1 MVRKE
6 ADWEQFSA
14 SGNKLDGLTAAQEKN
29 ARVTL
34 RKVPILF
41 DQSYIFEM
49 SNKSDEDN
57 AMVHQNIKGIG
68 AWMRDQFRRCTGK
81 GVVEPINKQKRFRFE
96 GCVDRWEKDEEY
108 RKQMIVNGNTKVEL
122 QSWDAQ
128 KKVGLER

>member
-6 ADWEQFSA
+6 GDWEQFSA
-14 SGNKLDGLTAAQEKN
+14 SGKKLDGLTAVQEKN

-57 AMVHQNIKGIG
+57 ALVHQNIKGFG
-68 AWMRDQFRRCTGK
+68 AWMRDHLRRCTGK
-81 GVVEPINKQKRFRFE
+81 GVAESINEQKRIHFE
-96 GCVDRWEKDEEY
+96 GCVDRWETDEEY
-108 RKQMIVNGNTKVEL
+108 GKQMILNGNTKVEL
-122 QSWDAQ
+122 QSWDA
-128 KKVGLER
+128 